1 MKKRGKV
8 RYLPG
13 DGWNNIFKN
22 PDVYRYYD
30 LFSPHEDM
38 VYVSTLF
45 SKRNIHKILDLGCGL
60 GNNLFY
66 LNKMGFETYGIDASN
81 TATSQVK
88 EKIDELGLSVKVT
101 AGISQKLP
109 YQSNYFDAVI
119 SIQALHHGYEK
130 DILKGISE
138 IERVIKPDGLIF
150 ITLPGRI
157 SQNKL
162 RYCLVKTAKKIEKN
176 TYLPTIGD
184 EIDVPHVIYNK
195 KLIKRHYC
203 NFKFIDLWKDDKDY
217 YCFIAEYG
225 GN

>member
-81 TATSQVK
+81 TATS
-88 EKIDELGLSVKVT
+88 
-101 AGISQKLP
+101 
-109 YQSNYFDAVI
+109 
-119 SIQALHHGYEK
+119 HEK
-130 DILKGISE
+130 DILKGILE
-138 IERVIKPDGLIF
+138 MERVIKPSGLIF
-150 ITLPGRI
+150 ITLLGRI

-162 RYCLVKTAKKIEKN
+162 RYCLVKTAKKIEEN